1 MIDENQLKRLN
12 RLELL
17 ELLVEQGE
25 QLERTQQAL
34 AVAEARA
41 AHQERI
47 ARLAEDAAARLSG
60 ILEAAQ
66 LAQSQY
72 NQNLRELK
80 AQMGI
85 KSETVSGD
93 DSYGSASNYTVPSVS
108 GGNYHYQDSSST
120 GYSYNTDGS
129 YYGNYATD
137 GSQGYTD
144 GYSYPASTGNTI
156 DFNSYVYQGDGT
168 TFDTGGEPS

>member
-1 MIDENQLKRLN
+1 MFDENQLKRLN

-17 ELLVEQGE
+17 ELLVQQGE
-25 QLERTQQAL
+25 QLERTQEAL

-72 NQNLRELK
+72 NQNLRDLK

-85 KSETVSGD
+85 KSESVSHD
-93 DSYGSASNYTVPSVS
+93 DSYNASSNFSVPSISS
-108 GGNYHYQDSSST
+108 GSFTYHDGSSN
-120 GYSYNTDGS
+120 GYSYNADGS
-129 YYGNYATD
+129 YYGNYGTD
-137 GSQGYTD
+137 GTQAYPD

-156 DFNSYVYQGDGT
+156 DFSSYAYQGDGT